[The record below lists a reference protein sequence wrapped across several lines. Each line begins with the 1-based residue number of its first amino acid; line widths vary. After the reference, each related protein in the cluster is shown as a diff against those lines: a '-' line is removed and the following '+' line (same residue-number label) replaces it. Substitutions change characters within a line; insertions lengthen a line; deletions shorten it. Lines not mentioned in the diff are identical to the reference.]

1 MKLRQKLKS
10 QRGFTLAETLLAVL
24 ILLLVST
31 IVANGMPAATNAYR
45 KTVLAANAQS
55 LMSTTV
61 AALRDE
67 LGTAWD
73 VTVADNAITYFSA
86 DTGNRTILENDST
99 GAIRITE
106 YISTD
111 GLNVADASKG
121 KERQLTPKETLTQEL
136 SISYDTV
143 SYTYNVE
150 SNYGFVEFKGLKVTP
165 KDKTEPVIAQMDSLT
180 IRVITAKPIST
191 T

>member
-67 LGTAWD
+67 LGTAWN
-73 VTVADNAITYFSA
+73 VTVADNVITYFSA
-86 DTGNRTILENDST
+86 DTGNRTTLKKDGT
-99 GAIRITE
+99 GAIIITE
-106 YISTD
+106 YVSTD
-111 GLNVADASKG
+111 GFNVDTASIG
-121 KERQLTPKETLTQEL
+121 NERQLTPSETLTKDL
-136 SISYDTV
+136 TISYDTV
-143 SYTYNVE
+143 VE
-150 SNYGFVEFKGLKVTP
+150 QSTTDSRFIVFDGLKVTP
-165 KDKTEPVIAQMDSLT
+165 KGNSGQVIAQMESLT
-180 IRVITAKPIST
+180 IRVITAKPTATI
-191 T
+191 

>member
-24 ILLLVST
+24 ILLLVSV

-45 KTVLAANAQS
+45 KMVLAANAQS

-61 AALRDE
+61 AALKDE

-86 DTGNRTILENDST
+86 DTGNRTTLKYDA
-99 GAIRITE
+99 GAIKITE

-111 GLNVADASKG
+111 GFNVDNASKG
-121 KERQLTPKETLTQEL
+121 KERQLTPEETMTQEL

-143 SYTYNVE
+143 TYTYNVVL
-150 SNYGFVEFKGLKVTP
+150 NYGAVEFKGLKVTP

-180 IRVITAKPIST
+180 IRVITAKPTST